1 MDVTDE
7 TLDGVPV
14 VSLAGRLDRNTA
26 GDVQAHLLK
35 KIPDAG
41 SRLLVDGTG
50 LDYVSSAGLR
60 VFLIA
65 AKKLDEIGGK
75 LLICGLK
82 PEVFSVFEATGFT
95 KILAILPSREDA
107 LAAP

>member
-1 MDVTDE
+1 MDVRDE
-7 TLDGVPV
+7 TMDGVTV

-26 GDVQAHLLK
+26 GDVQSHLVDR
-35 KIPDAG
+35 IADGG
-41 SRLLVDGTG
+41 SRLLVDGSG

-65 AKKLDEIGGK
+65 AKKLDAVGGK
-75 LLICGLK
+75 LLICGLN
-82 PEVFSVFEATGFT
+82 PDVYAVFEATGFT
-95 KILAILPSREDA
+95 KILAILPTREDA

>member
-1 MDVTDE
+1 MDVRDE
-7 TLDGVPV
+7 TMDGVAV
-14 VSLAGRLDRNTA
+14 VSLSGRLDRNTA
-26 GDVQAHLLK
+26 GDVQSHLVDR
-35 KIPDAG
+35 IADG
-41 SRLLVDGTG
+41 SPRLLVDGSG

-65 AKKLDEIGGK
+65 AKQLDAVGGK

-82 PEVFSVFEATGFT
+82 PDVYAVFEATGFT
-95 KILAILPSREDA
+95 KILAILPTREDA

>member
-1 MDVTDE
+1 MDVRDE
-7 TLDGVPV
+7 TLDGVAV

-26 GDVQAHLLK
+26 GDVQTHLTDR
-35 KIPDAG
+35 IAG
-41 SRLLVDGTG
+41 AGPRLLVDGSG

-65 AKKLDEIGGK
+65 AKKLDEVGGK

-82 PEVFSVFEATGFT
+82 PDVHAVFEATGFT
-95 KILAILPSREDA
+95 KILAILPTREAA
-107 LAAP
+107 LAAT